1 MSKKKAG
8 SIAVPYLVTIFIG
21 IIIVGGGTFFLLR
34 YLGIL
39 DGEKKLPEPTPRQI
53 TTTSYADNHTILFI
67 LDEPEK
73 KKCSTTFMLM
83 RSVPKDKKIVF
94 LGLPTNTIAVIDG
107 TQQSLDA
114 SYQSGGASAA
124 VNFTEHLFGI
134 TVDRYMK
141 FDSSAFI
148 KLCDILGGVS
158 YPVSADIAGFNGD
171 GSEQYLNA
179 EQIDKLVTYSMFK
192 DGETERAYTVS
203 SVISAMVNQASGMR
217 IADNFDNT
225 FNTIVNMTDTNIT
238 AVDYKTHKTAIKNMF
253 ERGNSISKF
262 FIMDGSAAYDDFI
275 PSDAFIRDFVETYY
289 SYDESK
295 ESEEQSEDE

>member
-73 KKCSTTFMLM
+73 KKCSETFMLM
-83 RSVPKDKKIVF
+83 RSVPKDKTLVF
-94 LGLPTNTIAVIDG
+94 IGLPTNTITVVDD
-107 TQQSLDA
+107 TQQSLVD
-114 SYQSGGASAA
+114 SYKSGGASSA
-124 VNFTEHLFGI
+124 VNFTEQLFGI

-141 FDSSAFI
+141 LDSTAFV
-148 KLCDILGGVS
+148 KLCDILGGVV

-179 EQIDKLVTYSMFK
+179 EQIDKLVTYSIFK
-192 DGETERAYTVS
+192 EGEVERAYTAS

-217 IADNFDNT
+217 ISDNLDNT
-225 FNTIVNMTDTNIT
+225 FNTMVNMTDTNIT
-238 AVDYKTHKTAIKNMF
+238 AVDYKTHKIAIKNMF
-253 ERGNSISKF
+253 ERGDSISKF
-262 FIMDGSAAYDDFI
+262 FIMDGSTAYDDFI

-295 ESEEQSEDE
+295 GNEGSAENE